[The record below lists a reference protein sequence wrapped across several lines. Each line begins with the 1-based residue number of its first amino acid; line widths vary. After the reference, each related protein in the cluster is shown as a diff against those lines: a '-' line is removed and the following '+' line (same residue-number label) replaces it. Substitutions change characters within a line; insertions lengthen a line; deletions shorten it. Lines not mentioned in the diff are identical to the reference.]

1 MPTIVGERLRRFAPD
16 HRAFR
21 GIDGW
26 TVVRLGVVAGTVIA
40 AVLAVRAFG
49 RPYDFFDLRIYHG
62 AVVWWAGGGELYD
75 YIAPQTT
82 LGFTYPPFAALVMW
96 PMAQLSVTAA
106 GYLNAVAS
114 MTALAVV
121 LTALLVPVAD
131 RCRWP
136 RWFAMAIAVPLA
148 AATEPV
154 RETIGYGQVNLLLFG
169 LVLADL
175 VALRWRH
182 RAGVARATGARTM
195 TTRIMATRT
204 MGTRTMGTRA
214 TATRAGVA
222 RTPAAPGALV
232 ASWLHRLW
240 TSGTWAGA
248 GIGLATAVKL
258 TPGLFIVYLLV
269 SKQWRAAATA
279 VGTALTVT
287 VGAFLV
293 AGEESFAYFGTIVW
307 QTSRVGVADM
317 TPNQSLAGVL
327 ARLYDSAEAPSLLW
341 LTFAVLM
348 LAVGLSRAAT
358 AHAEGDELTAF
369 TLVGLTAN
377 VISPISWSHHLV
389 FVLPAVVVLLD
400 TALRRR
406 QASMGLR
413 MQRFPALAG
422 LRHAAVAAGVYVLFV
437 VSPIWPY
444 EHRLPE
450 VSHYA
455 DGLSGALFESS
466 LAIAVIALVAALP
479 WRPGAEPAF
488 YQEHAFGRAWRR
500 AWRRALA
507 VRGS

>member
-1 MPTIVGERLRRFAPD
+1 MPTIVGGRLRRFVPD
-16 HRAFR
+16 HRVLR
-21 GIDGW
+21 GTDGR
-26 TVVRLGVVAGTVIA
+26 TVARIGVVAGTVIA

-62 AVVWWAGGGELYD
+62 AVVWWASGGELYE

-82 LGFTYPPFAALVMW
+82 LGFTYPPFAALAMW
-96 PMAQLSVTAA
+96 PMAHLPVTGA

-114 MTALAVV
+114 LTALTLV

-131 RCRWP
+131 RRRWP
-136 RWFAMAIAVPLA
+136 RWFAVALAVPLA

-182 RAGVARATGARTM
+182 RAAVAWVGTPRTGV
-195 TTRIMATRT
+195 TRT
-204 MGTRTMGTRA
+204 AVPRA
-214 TATRAGVA
+214 TAS
-222 RTPAAPGALV
+222 PAAATSAAAVPGALV
-232 ASWLHRLW
+232 ASALRRLW
-240 TSGTWAGA
+240 TSGAWAGA

-269 SKQWRAAATA
+269 SKQWRAAVTA

-293 AGEESFAYFGTIVW
+293 AGEESFGYFGATVW
-307 QTSRVGVADM
+307 QTDRVGAADM
-317 TPNQSLAGVL
+317 TPNQSLAGLL
-327 ARLYDSAEAPSLLW
+327 ARLYDSAQAPGLLW
-341 LTFAVLM
+341 LTFAMLM
-348 LAVGLSRAAT
+348 LAVGLSRATT

-406 QASMGLR
+406 QAGLGLR
-413 MQRFPALAG
+413 IQRFPALAG

-455 DGLSGALFESS
+455 DGLSGAFFENS
-466 LAIAVIALVAALP
+466 LAIVVIVLVAALP

>member
-1 MPTIVGERLRRFAPD
+1 MPATVGERLRRFVPD
-16 HRAFR
+16 HRVLR

-62 AVVWWAGGGELYD
+62 AVVWWTSGGELYE

-82 LGFTYPPFAALVMW
+82 LGFTYPPFAALAMW
-96 PMAQLSVTAA
+96 PMAHLSVTGA

-114 MTALAVV
+114 LTALALV

-136 RWFAMAIAVPLA
+136 RWFAVALAVPLA

-182 RAGVARATGARTM
+182 RAEV
-195 TTRIMATRT
+195 
-204 MGTRTMGTRA
+204 
-214 TATRAGVA
+214 TRAGSA
-222 RTPAAPGALV
+222 RAPAAPAGTAGDLV
-232 ASWLHRLW
+232 ASALRRLW
-240 TSGTWAGA
+240 TSGAWAGA

-279 VGTALTVT
+279 VGTALAVT
-287 VGAFLV
+287 VGAFLA

-307 QTSRVGVADM
+307 LTDRVGVADM

-327 ARLYDSAEAPSLLW
+327 ARLYDSAEAPGLLW
-341 LTFAVLM
+341 LTFAMLM

-377 VISPISWSHHLV
+377 VVSPISWSHHLV

-406 QASMGLR
+406 KASLGLR
-413 MQRFPALAG
+413 IQRFPALAG

-455 DGLSGALFESS
+455 DGLSGALFENS
-466 LAIAVIALVAALP
+466 LAIVVIALVAALP

-488 YQEHAFGRAWRR
+488 CQEHAFGRAWRR